1 MFERILISL
10 VDTFQPSLPSPILRS
25 NYPTNPGLSM
35 VFDTVEVVPSVQ
47 RGGVAELPE
56 GLPQIVGAVVFQG
69 TGLLLLKQLV
79 FALHL

>member
-1 MFERILISL
+1 
-10 VDTFQPSLPSPILRS
+10 
-25 NYPTNPGLSM
+25 M
-35 VFDTVEVVPSVQ
+35 VFDAVEVVPSVQ

-56 GLPQIVGAVVFQG
+56 GLPQIIGAVVFQG

>member
-1 MFERILISL
+1 MKRKLKLRVCDKCTVSVL
-10 VDTFQPSLPSPILRS
+10 VSFLWTFLSFSH
-25 NYPTNPGLSM
+25 LSM
-35 VFDTVEVVPSVQ
+35 IADAVEVVPSVQ